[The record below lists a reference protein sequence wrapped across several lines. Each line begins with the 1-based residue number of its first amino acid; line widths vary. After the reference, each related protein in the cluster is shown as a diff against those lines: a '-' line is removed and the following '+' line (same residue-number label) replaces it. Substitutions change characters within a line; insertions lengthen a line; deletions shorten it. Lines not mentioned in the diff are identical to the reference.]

1 MNSVKVPSTALP
13 NMNQTSC
20 SKFPCPPYVSE
31 VLPLNSTIQQWL
43 YLLCPLCQYTPD
55 RTSVFPVTTA
65 CVQVPGS
72 LPEVERLCL
81 MTGPILV
88 TPALPTETVYKFHIT
103 EQGQGSFCF
112 LPQISYSVKVKCPHE
127 GSQPVW
133 FSAAKYI
140 LTVAETTWKSINPA
154 AMLVPL
160 SSVTMSVLSD
170 MGSLESFPI
179 RLSHQAAEY
188 TPLHPRPPDKLY
200 AEQCLLDGNKLD
212 LAHSTL

>member
-1 MNSVKVPSTALP
+1 
-13 NMNQTSC
+13 
-20 SKFPCPPYVSE
+20 
-31 VLPLNSTIQQWL
+31 
-43 YLLCPLCQYTPD
+43 
-55 RTSVFPVTTA
+55 
-65 CVQVPGS
+65 
-72 LPEVERLCL
+72 